1 MTAIV
6 LLAEIFANGMDVE
19 YSGGVLYL
27 IGHYDRLPLS
37 FQLELAEHQGELIAA
52 FEAEAIAC

>member
-1 MTAIV
+1 MTAII

-19 YSGGVLYL
+19 YSDGVLYL

-37 FQLELAEHQGELIAA
+37 FQLELAEHQSELIAA
-52 FEAEAIAC
+52 FEIERVAA